1 MLSKI
6 SLALN
11 AILFLLV
18 INLYLNSNEVTE
30 VIDETDVVE
39 NEDKSLR
46 IAYINTDTLDAK
58 YLYAIDVVNE
68 LQDKLEKKQRSSTRK
83 AEKLQQEY
91 QMLQQAAQNMNQ
103 AQLQVASQRAMEI
116 EMEMQNMQSEFAN
129 ELSAEQT
136 QLQTALVNEIDSFLV
151 EYNKTAGYDFII
163 KKHNTSEVL
172 VANQEYDI
180 TNDIL
185 DKINA
190 RYLAKKDSSK

>member
-11 AILFLLV
+11 AILFILV
-18 INLYLNSNEVTE
+18 INLYLNSNEDVE
-30 VIDETDVVE
+30 VVDETDVIE
-39 NEDKSLR
+39 NADNSLR

-68 LQDKLEKKQRSSTRK
+68 LQDKLEKKQRSSSRK

-91 QMLQQAAQNMNQ
+91 QMLQQAAQSMTQ

-129 ELSAEQT
+129 ELSTEQT
-136 QLQTALVNEIDSFLV
+136 QLQTALVNEIDSFLL
-151 EYNKTAGYDFII
+151 EYNKTAGYDYII

-172 VANQEYDI
+172 VANEKYDI
-180 TNDIL
+180 TDDIL
-185 DKINA
+185 EELNTL
-190 RYLAKKDSSK
+190 YLAKKDSLK